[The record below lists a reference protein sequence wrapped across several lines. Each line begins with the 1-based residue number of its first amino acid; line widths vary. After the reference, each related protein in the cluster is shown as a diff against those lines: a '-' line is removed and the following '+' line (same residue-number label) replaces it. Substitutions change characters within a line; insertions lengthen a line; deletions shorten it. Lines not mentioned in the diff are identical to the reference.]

1 MSPKRSVKSDKPK
14 SAFEALPEGQQ
25 MSIVRE
31 FLLFL
36 RENGKWWL
44 LPIVLVISLLG
55 LLVVLSS
62 TGAAPFIYTL
72 F

>member
-1 MSPKRSVKSDKPK
+1 MKTDRPRSE
-14 SAFEALPEGQQ
+14 FESLPDEQQ

-36 RENGKWWL
+36 KENGKWWL
-44 LPIVLVISLLG
+44 LPIIVVISLLG

>member
-1 MSPKRSVKSDKPK
+1 MSQKRSMKTDRPRSE
-14 SAFEALPEGQQ
+14 FESLPDEQQ

-36 RENGKWWL
+36 KENGKWWL
-44 LPIVLVISLLG
+44 LPIIVVISLLG